1 MAAPRCSVCRSP
13 AGSHVEALISS
24 GTSIRAVARL
34 TGLGRGAVA
43 RHRDHTQPAKPR
55 LALLPET
62 PEERGAAVDP
72 IAAALELVRSAK
84 TERQKMKA
92 LEAVRAAS
100 WLALKSFGGEP
111 DADLLERLDANVAQA
126 ASMFREVDGF
136 ESQLYG
142 LSGVREAIRQRLAAT
157 QKTEQIETLMTVT
170 MADGAPCGDPV
181 PYKISLAEHFRGV
194 PARLHDPN
202 RFRLERTI
210 SLEWGGPGRQDLTV
224 RDVGSDALVWSQDVS
239 NA

>member
-1 MAAPRCSVCRSP
+1 MAGPRCSVCRSP

-43 RHRDHTQPAKPR
+43 RHRDHTQPA
-55 LALLPET
+55 LLPET
-62 PEERGAAVDP
+62 PEERGAVVDP
-72 IAAALELVRSAK
+72 MAAALELVKSAK

-92 LEAVRAAS
+92 LEAVRGAS
-100 WLALKSFGGEP
+100 WLALRSLGGEP
-111 DADLLERLDANVAQA
+111 DADLLEQLDANVGQA
-126 ASMFREVDGF
+126 ASMFREVEGF

-170 MADGAPCGDPV
+170 MADGTPRGDPI
-181 PYKISLAEHFRGV
+181 PYRISLAEHFRGV
-194 PARLHDPN
+194 PARFKDRDRYDVQRVINLKWPN
-202 RFRLERTI
+202 SPIADERPDEEIRVYEIAT
-210 SLEWGGPGRQDLTV
+210 S
-224 RDVGSDALVWSQDVS
+224 ALVWASRS
-239 NA
+239 